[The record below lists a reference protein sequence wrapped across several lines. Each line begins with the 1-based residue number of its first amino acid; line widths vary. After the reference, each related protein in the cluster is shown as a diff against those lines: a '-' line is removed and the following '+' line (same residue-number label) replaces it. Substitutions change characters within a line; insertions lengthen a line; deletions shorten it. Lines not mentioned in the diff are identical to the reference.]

1 MTLFSLRVI
10 EDITISMRRVVV
22 ELKFFRT
29 IVPLDLVT
37 EVLPVKPEVKVYREW
52 NFISSACFEN
62 FQEIF
67 NILQI

>member
-10 EDITISMRRVVV
+10 KDIPISMRRVDV

-29 IVPLDLVT
+29 IVPRDLVT
-37 EVLPVKPEVKVYREW
+37 EVLPVKPEVKVDREW
-52 NFISSACFEN
+52 NFISSACFKN

>member
-1 MTLFSLRVI
+1 MTLFLLRVI
-10 EDITISMRRVVV
+10 EDITTSMRRVVV

-29 IVPLDLVT
+29 IVPRDLVT
-37 EVLPVKPEVKVYREW
+37 EVLPVKPEVKVDREW
-52 NFISSACFEN
+52 NSISSACFKN

>member
-10 EDITISMRRVVV
+10 EDITISMRRVDV
-22 ELKFFRT
+22 ELKFSRT
-29 IVPLDLVT
+29 IVPRDLVT
-37 EVLPVKPEVKVYREW
+37 EVLPVKPEVKIDREW

>member
-10 EDITISMRRVVV
+10 EDITISMRRVDV

-37 EVLPVKPEVKVYREW
+37 EVLPVKPEVKVYRE
-52 NFISSACFEN
+52 
-62 FQEIF
+62 
-67 NILQI
+67 

>member
-1 MTLFSLRVI
+1 
-10 EDITISMRRVVV
+10 MRRVDV
-22 ELKFFRT
+22 ELEFFRT

-37 EVLPVKPEVKVYREW
+37 EVLPVEPEVKVDREW